1 MVVGMWYLMELLLA
15 WASGPKMELG
25 RICVFACYWDV
36 WSSNSEVG
44 DQWGEEPG
52 GEYFLEGRRLLLLA
66 VLLKARARPGFWR

>member
-1 MVVGMWYLMELLLA
+1 MELLLA
-15 WASGPKMELG
+15 WSCGPKLELG
-25 RICVFACYWDV
+25 RIVFLYVFGDV

-44 DQWGEEPG
+44 DQWGKEPG